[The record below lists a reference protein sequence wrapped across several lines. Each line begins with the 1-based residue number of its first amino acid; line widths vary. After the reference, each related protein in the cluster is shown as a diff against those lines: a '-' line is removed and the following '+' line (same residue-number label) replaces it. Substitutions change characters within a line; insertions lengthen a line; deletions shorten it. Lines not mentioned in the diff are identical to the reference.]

1 MTLQRG
7 GEKRVYREEGDLF
20 LPSHTL
26 AEREKTYTRCELSSA
41 RLYERMQSCVCVWFV
56 HTRERKRDRGGFLN
70 ALDEDLE
77 KRASSRQLWRRVL

>member
-26 AEREKTYTRCELSSA
+26 AEREKTYTRCELSST
-41 RLYERMQSCVCVWFV
+41 RLYERMQSCVCGLCIRESE
-56 HTRERKRDRGGFLN
+56 RERERRIFKRIRRG
-70 ALDEDLE
+70 
-77 KRASSRQLWRRVL
+77 S